1 MACTQVGKRLMDIW
15 VGILL
20 ASAAVYSWKIL
31 GYLVPSSV
39 LNHPT
44 ISRIAN
50 LLTVALLAA
59 LLAVQ
64 GLTSGSSVMFDARV
78 PAIAVAAILLYFR
91 APFVVMVAVAALVAG
106 LIRLW
111 FGI

>member
-1 MACTQVGKRLMDIW
+1 MNLW
-15 VGILL
+15 L
-20 ASAAVYSWKIL
+20 AIIIASSAVYSWKIL

-39 LNHPT
+39 LNHPV

-64 GLTSGSSVMFDARV
+64 GLTDNGQIVFDARI
-78 PAIAVAAILLYFR
+78 PAVVVAAVLLYFR
-91 APFVVMVAVAALVAG
+91 APFVVMVAAAALVAG
-106 LIRLW
+106 LLRLW

>member
-1 MACTQVGKRLMDIW
+1 MSLW
-15 VGILL
+15 VGILI
-20 ASAAVYSWKIL
+20 ASLAVYSWKIL
-31 GYLVPSSV
+31 GFLVPSSV

-59 LLAVQ
+59 LLGVQ
-64 GLTSGSSVMFDARV
+64 GLTGGGQIEFDARI
-78 PAIAVAAILLYFR
+78 PAIGVAAVLLYFR
-91 APFVVMVAVAALVAG
+91 APFVVMVASAALTAG
-106 LIRLW
+106 LIRFF